1 MLGNQ
6 GPVLYKSR
14 TYSQLL
20 RCLSGPHLELLT
32 TCICLFSQ
40 RQEKPRVQIFYC
52 GLLRKEDRIQQKQQT
67 VLVVQQFSTCG
78 SPPPEDHQETQI
90 FTLWCRIVAKLQS
103 WSSNGNNVMAGGHH
117 NLRNCIKGSQHQ
129 EGQDY
134 SPSYQLLCLSVLSLL
149 FCLVWSKILTV

>member
-1 MLGNQ
+1 MFFICVYLAVYMCTNACFWRPKEGIRFLWNWMLGNQ

-78 SPPPEDHQETQI
+78 FSTPRRPSGNTDIYTVMQN
-90 FTLWCRIVAKLQS
+90 
-103 WSSNGNNVMAGGHH
+103 SSKVTVM
-117 NLRNCIKGSQHQ
+117 K
-129 EGQDY
+129 
-134 SPSYQLLCLSVLSLL
+134 
-149 FCLVWSKILTV
+149 